1 MPKKPKRPCSYPG
14 CPELTDRRFCEEHAK
29 RKLHG
34 MKSMT
39 VTQQLVS
46 DMVVHGREYVTA
58 TLQLI
63 LFARSVNGKG
73 S

>member
-1 MPKKPKRPCSYPG
+1 M
-14 CPELTDRRFCEEHAK
+14 LK

-39 VTQQLVS
+39 AIQQLVS

-58 TLQLI
+58 TLRLI
-63 LFARSVNGKG
+63 LFARSVNDKE

>member
-1 MPKKPKRPCSYPG
+1 MPRKPKRPCSYPG

-29 RKLHG
+29 KEAARYEKYDR
-34 MKSMT
+34 
-39 VTQQLVS
+39 QQLVS

-58 TLQLI
+58 TLRLI
-63 LFARSVNGKG
+63 LFARSVNDKE